1 MQAYCESLRQH
12 LNETAEEIE
21 FARIDANLK
30 MIDFLEKNSKS
41 LYVREVSVLV
51 YGDSKWFQE
60 NNYEEICSL
69 LRALLDVPQSDY
81 EPADAILERFHVIT
95 SEQEILLKGRWKL
108 HWKNFSMDS
117 SQLRGGIAISSAD
130 IPFIA
135 RIEIGTDKVM
145 TVENKTAFQRMD
157 EATFSYLYLGGYA
170 NRHQLAFLKKVIED
184 NPELKYVHFGDID
197 AGGFLIHQNLCQATG
212 KQFDLHCMGIS
223 ELENEEF
230 AIARKPL
237 TSNDVR
243 RLHTLLEKEE
253 YRHTIEYMLA
263 NNCKMEQEIV
273 SLFFCRRYQ
282 YV

>member
-1 MQAYCESLRQH
+1 M
-12 LNETAEEIE
+12 
-21 FARIDANLK
+21 
-30 MIDFLEKNSKS
+30 
-41 LYVREVSVLV
+41 
-51 YGDSKWFQE
+51 
-60 NNYEEICSL
+60 
-69 LRALLDVPQSDY
+69 
-81 EPADAILERFHVIT
+81 
-95 SEQEILLKGRWKL
+95 
-108 HWKNFSMDS
+108 
-117 SQLRGGIAISSAD
+117 
-130 IPFIA
+130 
-135 RIEIGTDKVM
+135 
-145 TVENKTAFQRMD
+145 
-157 EATFSYLYLGGYA
+157 
-170 NRHQLAFLKKVIED
+170 KKVIED

-223 ELENEEF
+223 ELENEKF
-230 AIARKPL
+230 AIARKTL